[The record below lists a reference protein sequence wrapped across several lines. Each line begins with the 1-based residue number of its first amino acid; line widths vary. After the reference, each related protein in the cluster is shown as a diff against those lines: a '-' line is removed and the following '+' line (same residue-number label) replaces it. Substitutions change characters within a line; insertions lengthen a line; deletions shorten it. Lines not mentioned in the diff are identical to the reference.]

1 MLAGIFRIFIQS
13 HVPLEKRCLE
23 CNEVI
28 KGRIDKKFCSD
39 YCRNAYNNK
48 LNKDSKNLV
57 RNINNRLRK
66 NYRILD
72 SFPLKEGKTRTTKT
86 RLLDKGFDFEY
97 LTNLYTT
104 KKGTTYYFVYDL
116 GYLPLENDYYMIV
129 KRE

>member
-1 MLAGIFRIFIQS
+1 MERT
-13 HVPLEKRCLE
+13 CLE
-23 CNEVI
+23 CNTEI
-28 KGRIDKKFCSD
+28 RGRVDKKFCSD

-86 RLLDKGFDFEY
+86 RLLDKGFDFEFI
-97 LTNLYTT
+97 TSLYTT
-104 KKGTTYYFVYDL
+104 KKGTTYFFLYDL
-116 GYLPLENDYYMIV
+116 GYLPLDNDYYMIV

>member
-1 MLAGIFRIFIQS
+1 MEQQE
-13 HVPLEKRCLE
+13 EKKCLE
-23 CNEVI
+23 CGEI
-28 KGRIDKKFCSD
+28 IRGRVDKKYCSD

-66 NYRILD
+66 NYRVLS
-72 SFPLKEGKTRTTKT
+72 SFVLKDGKTRTTKT
-86 RLLDKGFDFEY
+86 RLMDKGFDFDY
-97 LTNLYTT
+97 FTNFYTT

>member
-1 MLAGIFRIFIQS
+1 MKT
-13 HVPLEKRCLE
+13 HKKTCLE
-23 CNEVI
+23 CGEVI
-28 KGRIDKKFCSD
+28 LGRADKKYCSD

-48 LNKDSKNLV
+48 LNKDSKNLM

-72 SFPLKEGKTRTTKT
+72 SLALRDGKARTTKT
-86 RLLDKGFDFEY
+86 KLLDKGFDFEY
-97 LTNLYTT
+97 ITHLYTT
-104 KKGTTYYFVYDL
+104 KKGATYYFLYDL

>member
-1 MLAGIFRIFIQS
+1 METRY
-13 HVPLEKRCLE
+13 CLE
-23 CNEVI
+23 CNTEVR
-28 KGRIDKKFCSD
+28 GRIDKKFCSD
-39 YCRNAYNNK
+39 YCRNAYNNR

-72 SFPLKEGKTRTTKT
+72 GFDLKDGKTRTTKT

-97 LTNLYTT
+97 ITNLYTT

-116 GYLPLENDYYMIV
+116 GYLPLDNDYYMIV

>member
-1 MLAGIFRIFIQS
+1 MSVRT
-13 HVPLEKRCLE
+13 CLE
-23 CNEVI
+23 CDTEI
-28 KGRIDKKFCSD
+28 RGRIDKKFCSD

-72 SFPLKEGKTRTTKT
+72 SFQLKEGKTRTTKN
-86 RLLDKGFDFEY
+86 RLLDKGFDFDY
-97 LTNLYTT
+97 ITNLYTT
-104 KKGTTYYFVYDL
+104 KKGSTYFFVYDL

>member
-1 MLAGIFRIFIQS
+1 MRLPFLNPET
-13 HVPLEKRCLE
+13 VMDMEKKCLE
-23 CNEVI
+23 CGDRI
-28 KGRIDKKFCSD
+28 LGRIDKKYCSD
-39 YCRNAYNNK
+39 HCRNIYNNK

-72 SFPLKEGKTRTTKT
+72 SFSLTEGKTRTSKT
-86 RLLDKGFDFEY
+86 RLMDKGFDFEY

-104 KKGTTYYFVYDL
+104 KKGTTYFFVYDL
-116 GYLPLENDYYMIV
+116 GYLPLDNDYYMIV

>member
-1 MLAGIFRIFIQS
+1 MTTNKNI
-13 HVPLEKRCLE
+13 LERKCLE
-23 CNEVI
+23 CGTAI
-28 KGRIDKKFCSD
+28 RGRIDKKFCSD

-48 LNKDSKNLV
+48 LNKDSKNLL

-66 NYRILD
+66 NYRILE
-72 SFPLKEGKTRTTKT
+72 SFPLKEGKTRTSKT

-97 LTNLYTT
+97 ITNLYTT

-116 GYLPLENDYYMIV
+116 GYLPLDNDYYMIV

>member
-1 MLAGIFRIFIQS
+1 MTMR
-13 HVPLEKRCLE
+13 KCLE
-23 CNEVI
+23 CNTEI
-28 KGRIDKKFCSD
+28 RGRVDKKFCSD

-72 SFPLKEGKTRTTKT
+72 SFTLKDGKTRTTKT
-86 RLLDKGFDFEY
+86 RLMDKGFDFEHI
-97 LTNLYTT
+97 TNLYTT